1 MSSFLAN
8 ENVPRDVVEA
18 IRQAGIDLEWVQ
30 ETAPGAADPQVL
42 AMALADNRVL
52 VTFDKDFGELAF
64 RLGLDSSCGVVL
76 LRPRLRSPQFLA
88 QFVVTVLQQPVT
100 WQGHFAVASESQVRV
115 LPLP

>member
-1 MSSFLAN
+1 MSAFLAN

-18 IRQAGIDLEWVQ
+18 ARQAGIDLEWVH

-64 RLGLDSSCGVVL
+64 RLGLNSSCGVVL

-100 WQGHFAVASESQVRV
+100 WQGHFAVALESQIRV